1 VRSKI
6 VTADEAI
13 ALIRDGDTL
22 SSTGFVQIGF
32 AEALLSAVER
42 RFVATGTPRN
52 LTLFAGAGQGDGK
65 ELGLNHLGHEG
76 LLKRVVAGHWAM
88 MPKVG
93 KLALDNKIQAY
104 NLPQGIICQ
113 LFRDLSGGKPG
124 TFSKVGL
131 HTFVDPRY
139 GGGRV
144 NDVTTKDIVDLVEIH
159 GEEWLFYHVGRVN
172 VAFIRG
178 STADTFGNITME
190 REALTLNNLAMAMA
204 AKNSNGI
211 VIAQVERIAERGSL
225 PPRQVKVP
233 GILVDCIVV
242 AEPQEHRQTVATQY
256 NAAYAGEFRAP
267 RASLVSSALDERKII
282 ARRAA
287 FELPPNGII
296 NLGIGM
302 PAGVAAVA
310 NEEHI
315 SHLLTL
321 TVESGVIGGIPSAGG
336 DFGTGVNMDA
346 VIDETQ
352 QFDFYDGGGLD
363 MTCLGMAECDEAGNV
378 NVSRFGGRLT
388 GAGGFI
394 NISQNARLV
403 VFAGTFTGNG
413 LKVAVENGELRI
425 LEEGKQRKFL
435 KKVGQITFN
444 GQYAY
449 DRGKPVYY
457 VTERCVFRRVR
468 RGLALIEVA
477 PGIDVARDILAHMD
491 FESIIGE
498 YAIMDPRIFSAGP
511 MNLESE
517 LLNLSLPERVT
528 YDAER
533 NILFLNF
540 EGMYVRVAADV
551 KAIWDIC
558 EERCRAAGRRVG
570 VVINYDR
577 FRINQEMYDA
587 YAEMDRYFL
596 AHYFTT
602 ITRYATSAFL
612 RAKLGEA
619 FSQRNIAPHVFER
632 REEAQAFLAALT
644 ANGSTSAAIT
654 ARIGFHPT

>member
-1 VRSKI
+1 MRSKI

-42 RFVATGTPRN
+42 RFLATGQPRN
-52 LTLFAGAGQGDGK
+52 ITLFAGAGQGDGK
-65 ELGLNHLGHEG
+65 DLGLNHLGHEG
-76 LLKRVVAGHWAM
+76 LLRRVVAGHWAM

-113 LFRDLSGGKPG
+113 LFRDLAGGKPG

-131 HTFVDPRY
+131 HTFVDPRH

-144 NDVTTKDIVDLVEIH
+144 NDATTKDIVDLVEVH

-225 PPRQVKVP
+225 PPREVKVP

-242 AEPQEHRQTVATQY
+242 AEPHEHRQTVTTQY

-267 RASLVSSALDERKII
+267 RASLVSSVLDERKII

-321 TVESGVIGGIPSAGG
+321 TVESGVIGGIPSSGG

-346 VIDETQ
+346 VIDENQ

-363 MTCLGMAECDEAGNV
+363 MACLGMAECDEAGNV

-394 NISQNARLV
+394 NISQSARLV
-403 VFAGTFTGNG
+403 VFAGTFNGNG

-425 LEEGKQRKFL
+425 LEEGSQRKFV
-435 KKVGQITFN
+435 KQVEQITFN

-477 PGIDVARDILAHMD
+477 PGIDVARDILPHMD
-491 FESIIGE
+491 FEPIIGE
-498 YAIMDPRIFSAGP
+498 YGIMDHRIFGAGP
-511 MNLESE
+511 MNLEGE
-517 LLNLSLPERVT
+517 LLNLSLPERAT
-528 YDAER
+528 YDAAR

-570 VVINYDR
+570 AVINYDR
-577 FRINQEMYDA
+577 FRINQDMYDA

-596 AHYFTT
+596 AHYFTN

-632 REEAQAFLAALT
+632 REEAQAFLAGLDRES
-644 ANGSTSAAIT
+644 GKERQDS
-654 ARIGFHPT
+654 

>member
-1 VRSKI
+1 MRSKI

-22 SSTGFVQIGF
+22 ASTGFVQTGF
-32 AEALLSAVER
+32 AEALLSALER
-42 RFVATGTPRN
+42 RFLTTGTPRN
-52 LTLFAGAGQGDGK
+52 LALFAGAGQGDGE

-76 LLKRVVAGHWAM
+76 LLRRVVAGHWGK

-93 KLALDNKIQAY
+93 NLALANRIQAY

-113 LFRDLSGGKPG
+113 LFRDLAGGKPG

-144 NDVTTKDIVDLVEIH
+144 NAATTKDIVELVEVD
-159 GEEWLFYHVGRVN
+159 GEEWLFYKVGKVQ

-178 STADTFGNITME
+178 TTADTFGNITME
-190 REALTLNNLAMAMA
+190 REAVTLSNLAIAMA

-211 VIAQVERIAERGSL
+211 VIAQVERIAERGAL

-242 AEPQEHRQTVATQY
+242 AEPHQHRQTVATQY
-256 NAAYAGEFRAP
+256 NPAYAGEFRIP
-267 RASLVSSALDERKII
+267 HASAASTALNERKII

-302 PAGVAAVA
+302 PEGVAAVA
-310 NEEHI
+310 NDEHI

-321 TVESGVIGGIPSAGG
+321 TVESGVVGGIPSTGA

-346 VIDETQ
+346 VIDESQ

-363 MTCLGMAECDEAGNV
+363 MACLGMAECDAAGNV

-403 VFAGTFTGNG
+403 VFVGTFTGAG
-413 LKVAVENGELRI
+413 LKVAVENGKLRI
-425 LEEGKQRKFL
+425 LEEGRQRKFL
-435 KKVGQITFN
+435 RQVEQITFN

-457 VTERCVFRRVR
+457 VTERCVFCRVR

-477 PGIDVARDILAHMD
+477 PGIDVARDILPHMD
-491 FESIIGE
+491 FEPIIGE
-498 YAIMDPRIFSAGP
+498 YGVMDNRIFSPDP
-511 MNLESE
+511 MNLEAE

-528 YDAER
+528 YDADR
-533 NILFLNF
+533 SILFLNF
-540 EGMYVRVAADV
+540 EGMYVRVAEDV

-558 EERCRAAGRRVG
+558 EQRCRTAGKRVG
-570 VVINYDR
+570 AVINYDR

-596 AHYFTT
+596 AHYFTK

-619 FSQRNIAPHVFER
+619 FAQRNIAPHVFER
-632 REEAQAFLAALT
+632 KEEAQAFLTALGGER
-644 ANGSTSAAIT
+644 ANET
-654 ARIGFHPT
+654 

>member
-1 VRSKI
+1 MRSKI

-13 ALIRDGDTL
+13 ALIRDSDTL

-52 LTLFAGAGQGDGK
+52 LTLFAGAGQGDGN

-159 GEEWLFYHVGRVN
+159 GEEWLFYHMGRVN

-540 EGMYVRVAADV
+540 EGMYVRVAGDV

-632 REEAQAFLAALT
+632 REEAQAFLAEITCGGVRAP
-644 ANGSTSAAIT
+644 SA
-654 ARIGFHPT
+654 P

>member
-1 VRSKI
+1 MRSKI

-22 SSTGFVQIGF
+22 SSTGFVQTGF

-42 RFVATGTPRN
+42 RFRATGAPRD
-52 LTLFAGAGQGDGK
+52 LTLFAGAGHGDGQD
-65 ELGLNHLGHEG
+65 LGLNHLGHEE
-76 LLKRVVAGHWAM
+76 LLRRVVAGHWAM
-88 MPKVG
+88 MPKIG

-113 LFRDLSGGKPG
+113 LFRDLAGGKPG
-124 TFSKVGL
+124 SFSKVGL

-139 GGGRV
+139 GGGRI
-144 NDVTTKDIVDLVEIH
+144 NAATTKDIVELVEVH
-159 GEEWLFYHVGRVN
+159 GEEWLFYNVGRVN

-204 AKNSNGI
+204 TKNSNGI

-225 PPRQVKVP
+225 QPRQVKVP

-242 AEPQEHRQTVATQY
+242 AEPHEHRQTVATQY

-267 RASLVSSALDERKII
+267 RPSLVSTVLDERKII

-296 NLGIGM
+296 NLGIGV
-302 PAGVAAVA
+302 PAGVASVA

-321 TVESGVIGGIPSAGG
+321 TVESGVIGGIPSGGG
-336 DFGTGVNMDA
+336 DFGAGVNMDA
-346 VIDETQ
+346 VLDESQ

-363 MTCLGMAECDEAGNV
+363 MACLGMAECDEAGNV

-394 NISQNARLV
+394 NISQSARLV
-403 VFAGTFTGNG
+403 VFAGTFTGSG

-425 LEEGKQRKFL
+425 LEEGRQRKFL
-435 KKVGQITFN
+435 KQVGQITFN

-491 FESIIGE
+491 FEPIIGE
-498 YAIMDPRIFSAGP
+498 HTIMDPRIFGAGP
-511 MNLESE
+511 MNLEGE
-517 LLNLSLPERVT
+517 LLNLSLPERVI

-540 EGMYVRVAADV
+540 EGMYVRVAEDV

-558 EERCRAAGRRVG
+558 EQRCRDAGRWVG
-570 VVINYDR
+570 AIINYDR

-596 AHYFTT
+596 AHYFTD
-602 ITRYATSAFL
+602 ITRYATSAFM

-619 FSQRNIAPHVFER
+619 FSQRNIAPHIFER
-632 REEAQAFLAALT
+632 REEAQTFLAALERES
-644 ANGSTSAAIT
+644 G
-654 ARIGFHPT
+654 GLHHPPGGL

>member
-32 AEALLSAVER
+32 AEALLSGVER

-517 LLNLSLPERVT
+517 LLNMSLPERVT

-577 FRINQEMYDA
+577 FRINQAMYDA

-632 REEAQAFLAALT
+632 REEAQAFLAQLGT
-644 ANGSTSAAIT
+644 AG
-654 ARIGFHPT
+654 P

>member
-1 VRSKI
+1 MRSKI

-302 PAGVAAVA
+302 PSGVAAVA

-540 EGMYVRVAADV
+540 EGMYVRVAGDV

-632 REEAQAFLAALT
+632 REEAQAFLAEITCGGVRAP
-644 ANGSTSAAIT
+644 SA
-654 ARIGFHPT
+654 P